1 MTEPSYI
8 DLFYPE
14 RFISLEGN
22 VVSDIAPFDT
32 LIAHVQYDLVRWTI
46 FWDGVGSL
54 QLFGVT
60 KDGLAIL
67 QDRIKVQ
74 SRGRSAAEV
83 EAKQRLPSESS
94 DPEWSKCP
102 FLVYSD
108 SRYSYKHQCNYR
120 YGVFWNGHSRFIA
133 GRGDEWY
140 DELEDENYEEF
151 SWFDPDVGGYVEYD
165 WDDDFD
171 QLEPGSDIEIP
182 NIRSDYADDP
192 DMLISTAASQ
202 VDYMS
207 NSLDVAS
214 MANVMDE
221 FSSSEIGGCITGLF
235 EIAAVFVG
243 LFFKFFVYGVIGLII
258 FNVIN
263 VSTGWFDDVSVDE
276 MGVLWIVAALTV
288 WSGVGSTKFVW
299 NRIKERN
306 HV

>member
-165 WDDDFD
+165 WDDDLD

-221 FSSSEIGGCITGLF
+221 FSSSEIGGCITGLLK
-235 EIAAVFVG
+235 IAAVLIG
-243 LFFKFFVYGVIGLII
+243 LLFNFFVYGVIGLII

-263 VSTGWFDDVSVDE
+263 VSTGWFDDVSADE
-276 MGVLWIVAALTV
+276 MGALWSVAALTV
-288 WSGVGSTKFVW
+288 WAVVGSTKFVW

>member
-22 VVSDIAPFDT
+22 VVSDIAPFGT
-32 LIAHVQYDLVRWTI
+32 LIAHVQYDLVRWMI
-46 FWDGVGSL
+46 FWDEGRSL

-60 KDGLAIL
+60 KDGLAVL
-67 QDRIKVQ
+67 QDRIKVE
-74 SRGRSAAEV
+74 STGKSAPEV
-83 EAKQRLPSESS
+83 EAKRRLPSESS

-108 SRYSYKHQCNYR
+108 SRYSYKHQCTYR

-140 DELEDENYEEF
+140 DELEDESYEEF
-151 SWFDPDVGGYVEYD
+151 SWFHPDVGGYVEYD
-165 WDDDFD
+165 WDDDLD
-171 QLEPGSDIEIP
+171 QLEPGSDVEIP

-192 DMLISTAASQ
+192 DMLLSTAASQ

-221 FSSSEIGGCITGLF
+221 FSSSEIGGCIAGLF

-263 VSTGWFDDVSVDE
+263 VSTGWFDAVSADE

-288 WSGVGSTKFVW
+288 WSGVGLTKYVW